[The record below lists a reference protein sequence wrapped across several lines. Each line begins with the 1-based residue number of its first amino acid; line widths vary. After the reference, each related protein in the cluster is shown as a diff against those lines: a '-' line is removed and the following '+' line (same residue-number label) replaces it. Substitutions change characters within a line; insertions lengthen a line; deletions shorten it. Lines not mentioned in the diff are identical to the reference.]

1 MLHLFPLVILAL
13 QAKKE
18 GSVEKTTPVAYFE
31 QGEEKPCI

>member
-1 MLHLFPLVILAL
+1 MLHLFPSVILAL

-18 GSVEKTTPVAYFE
+18 GSVKKTTPVAYFE